1 MRKDSAGAQRQPLFH
16 CHSEATRGKATPTAG
31 RGQPRK
37 SPFLTRRPFIFSDS
51 VPGHSSWLRERMQTG
66 KTHSFGRKPSLP
78 PSLPLSLSSGG
89 CGGCP
94 LSSPWLPPAPPPLC
108 VGLFQERGFCGFSHR
123 CVLSSE
129 NPPVGTQQ
137 GFSRSLLKEETKEA
151 WSLCSGP
158 GLSES
163 TTE

>member
-78 PSLPLSLSSGG
+78 PSLPLCLSSGG

-94 LSSPWLPPAPPPLC
+94 LSSPWLPPTL
-108 VGLFQERGFCGFSHR
+108 R
-123 CVLSSE
+123 CVWVCFKKGDFAGFLIAVSSALRIL
-129 NPPVGTQQ
+129 VGTQQ